1 METKLTYAFQRFLS
15 EIGIKITSTNIYKL
29 LNTTLTKYITLLDLF
44 EEGIIEANSKEL
56 MKATGFDNVKEALIY
71 LDQEEMLIEIDRN
84 KDRFIYLS
92 IDFKDIRKKHK
103 IHEDLTTIAKINEKH
118 IEDLVIQIKRYFT
131 NLYKEEAIIMTYEEN
146 DPAVLEVTVY
156 FKKNMAEFDLHFEFN
171 DETQEFESLLI
182 QT

>member
-1 METKLTYAFQRFLS
+1 METKIDYAFQRFLQ

-29 LNTTLTKYITLLDLF
+29 LKTTLTKNITLLDLF
-44 EEGIIEANSKEL
+44 EGGIIEVNSKEL

-71 LDQEEMLIEIDRN
+71 LEQEEMLIEIDRSQ
-84 KDRFIYLS
+84 DRFVYLS
-92 IDFKDIRKKHK
+92 IDFKDIKKKNK
-103 IHEDLTTIAKINEKH
+103 IHEDLTNIAKINEKH
-118 IEDLVIQIKRYFT
+118 FQDLVTQIKRYFT